1 MSHQP
6 QTDGLGKAARNKIKN
21 ISGHQVQQLLQKL
34 KIIQPFLPP
43 IQYQELI
50 STQDFQK
57 GEADLTKENS
67 GGKHVLQEVSIIGHL
82 RRINALRDAT
92 RAIELGAGTARLSD
106 RLQKVTCGKLDH
118 ILIDRQDFHENHCR
132 DRILKARLCQL
143 CQPEKREKNSQFSPI
158 IERVTV
164 DIGNLQLEKYV
175 QEKNTLCLSKHLCG
189 PACDLTLHSLSRAS
203 FKIKILP
210 PAAIATCCH
219 YLCDWDSFA
228 GKDFWKALGLTKE
241 DFAIATAVSQWSS
254 LRDKKHALKLGN
266 EHQKVNNDKINVL
279 PDLFSI
285 APLAN
290 DALQD
295 FNSKQICCQF
305 IPSDEF
311 ERTFAREQKTQLG
324 IQLKQLLDLSRA
336 ACCQCIGYQNVE
348 LIRHTS
354 LSTEDRLLIMY

>member
-118 ILIDRQDFHENHCR
+118 TAATPNPNRFWKYSPCR
-132 DRILKARLCQL
+132 SFPPADQRGAGHR
-143 CQPEKREKNSQFSPI
+143 SGH
-158 IERVTV
+158 RVTSV
-164 DIGNLQLEKYV
+164 TAPV
-175 QEKNTLCLSKHLCG
+175 R
-189 PACDLTLHSLSRAS
+189 RA
-203 FKIKILP
+203 F
-210 PAAIATCCH
+210 
-219 YLCDWDSFA
+219 
-228 GKDFWKALGLTKE
+228 GE
-241 DFAIATAVSQWSS
+241 
-254 LRDKKHALKLGN
+254 
-266 EHQKVNNDKINVL
+266 
-279 PDLFSI
+279 
-285 APLAN
+285 
-290 DALQD
+290 
-295 FNSKQICCQF
+295 
-305 IPSDEF
+305 
-311 ERTFAREQKTQLG
+311 
-324 IQLKQLLDLSRA
+324 
-336 ACCQCIGYQNVE
+336 
-348 LIRHTS
+348 
-354 LSTEDRLLIMY
+354 STYW

>member
-164 DIGNLQLEKYV
+164 DIGNLQLE
-175 QEKNTLCLSKHLCG
+175 N
-189 PACDLTLHSLSRAS
+189 
-203 FKIKILP
+203 F
-210 PAAIATCCH
+210 
-219 YLCDWDSFA
+219 
-228 GKDFWKALGLTKE
+228 
-241 DFAIATAVSQWSS
+241 
-254 LRDKKHALKLGN
+254 
-266 EHQKVNNDKINVL
+266 
-279 PDLFSI
+279 
-285 APLAN
+285 
-290 DALQD
+290 
-295 FNSKQICCQF
+295 
-305 IPSDEF
+305 
-311 ERTFAREQKTQLG
+311 
-324 IQLKQLLDLSRA
+324 
-336 ACCQCIGYQNVE
+336 
-348 LIRHTS
+348 
-354 LSTEDRLLIMY
+354 